1 MAIKTE
7 NVVLAKDV
15 GKTIKWQG
23 QESNKLDVNVGS
35 TLKVGSDGAINVDKT
50 KLPKVAD
57 KDNRTGDVTIHNPDG
72 SDVVLEAPRV
82 RIGSNGNWT
91 IDGVDTGKPSRG
103 EKGEKGETGR
113 RGIAGESAYEIAK
126 AKGFAGSET
135 EWLQSLKG
143 QKGDKGDKGD
153 IGLTGP
159 QGPQGIKG
167 DRGDV
172 GPVGPKGPKG
182 DRGERG
188 LQGIQ
193 GIQGLKGEQGNRG
206 ETGPAG
212 PRGPQGPTGERG
224 PVGPQGERGLQGPK
238 GDSGNPL
245 RFEDLTPEQK
255 QELKG
260 EKGEQG
266 QRGLKGEK
274 GDPLRF
280 TDLTTE
286 QKKQLKGEKGQDG
299 TNGRDGRDG
308 KSAYEIWKEKPD
320 NAGKSEDEFLQS
332 LKGEKGKD
340 GKDGGIDLDN
350 LTNVSWKKGTGILVK
365 QDGKLKQMVPV
376 HNLFQEIGVAMTAQ
390 KLSGLTAETYSVTV
404 TVTNSGEA
412 TNEVTDLLITKP
424 LLGEYQLN
432 NFTTSKSS
440 GVTIEKKTDLTYKI
454 KNLNSG
460 GVAKV
465 MFNVI
470 PTSAGTFQFGASIN
484 TNTILN
490 QQSNNNQASIILS
503 VQTPTTQE
511 EVTVDCPLIEATY
524 NDGAKNIPL
533 LVTQIDEDSYIGS
546 NYNNRCTVFADVDSL
561 KNITIKVKNVSSVKI
576 FDAYHIL
583 NNGYSTLLSNNKIVK
598 EYSSNSNSVEDRI
611 KLYSYAYLNNDSYDF
626 NNTSGI
632 LTIKKDFKKLLICLN
647 SSKNKKCKTQY
658 ILLTT
663 CDITL
668 KNTDTFNSN
677 VPMDNIVKEI
687 IITDGGSTVNKL
699 NLIQYPVLM
708 QIISKEDVTV
718 SKSISTYNSNLK
730 KSENITITVPKD
742 NITYNVTVKNS
753 DVTNYFDRVSQK
765 GNLEVTGNGNVLT
778 FKANENASSTDTFK
792 IKNVTLKVE

>member
-23 QESNKLDVNVGS
+23 QKSNKLDVNVGS
-35 TLKVGSDGAINVDKT
+35 TLKVGADGAINVDKT

-57 KDNRTGDVTIHNPDG
+57 KDTRTGDVTIHNPDG
-72 SDVVLEAPRV
+72 SDVILEAPRV
-82 RIGSNGNWT
+82 RIGSNGNWA

-126 AKGFAGSET
+126 AKGFGGTEI

-280 TDLTTE
+280 TDLTPE
-286 QKKQLKGEKGQDG
+286 QKKQLKGEKGQNG
-299 TNGRDGRDG
+299 TDGRDGRDG
-308 KSAYEIWKEKPD
+308 KSAYEIWKEKPA
-320 NAGKSEDEFLQS
+320 NASKSEDEFLQS
-332 LKGEKGKD
+332 LKGEKGRD

-376 HNLFQEIGVAMTAQ
+376 YNLFQEIGVAMTAQ
-390 KLSGLTAETYSVTV
+390 KLFGLTGETYSVTV

-412 TNEVTDLLITKP
+412 TNEVTDLVITKP
-424 LLGEYQLN
+424 LLGDYQLI
-432 NFTTSKSS
+432 NFNTSKSS
-440 GVTIEKKTDLTYKI
+440 GVIIEKQTDLTYKI
-454 KNLNSG
+454 KKLNSG
-460 GVAKV
+460 GTAKV
-465 MFNVI
+465 IFDVI
-470 PTSAGTFQFGASIN
+470 PASAGTFQFGASIN
-484 TNTILN
+484 TNTILD

-503 VQTPTTQE
+503 TQTPTTQE

-524 NDGAKNIPL
+524 NNGSKDIPL
-533 LVTQIDEDSYIGS
+533 LVTQLNNTKYIKTF
-546 NYNNRCTVFADVDSL
+546 YNARCTVFADIITLENV
-561 KNITIKVKNVSSVKI
+561 TIKLKNVSSVKL
-576 FDAYHIL
+576 L
-583 NNGYSTLLSNNKIVK
+583 NLHDLLDTTSSTLLSNNSVVYGYTSSVDEFLELILNKID
-598 EYSSNSNSVEDRI
+598 N
-611 KLYSYAYLNNDSYDF
+611 YLNSSQYEF
-626 NNTSGI
+626 NAVSGN
-632 LTIKKDFKKLLICLN
+632 LTIKTNSKHVIVLLN
-647 SSKNKKCKTQY
+647 TDKPKCKTQY
-658 ILLTT
+658 LLLSTSNALSKGV
-663 CDITL
+663 IF
-668 KNTDTFNSN
+668 NTN
-677 VPMDNIVKEI
+677 VPVNVQRINSVITADNSINLINPISSPINMQIITKDNVTVSSYINTYRRGLILQEEI
-687 IITDGGSTVNKL
+687 IIT
-699 NLIQYPVLM
+699 
-708 QIISKEDVTV
+708 
-718 SKSISTYNSNLK
+718 
-730 KSENITITVPKD
+730 VPKN
-742 NITYNVTVKNS
+742 NITYNVTATKS
-753 DVTNYFDRVSQK
+753 DNYFGRVNQK
-765 GNLEVTGNGNVLT
+765 GNLEVNGNGNVLT
-778 FKANENASSTDTFK
+778 FKANENASSTDAFK